1 MVPKA
6 TCSHSDNNFFFSDES
21 VTVFFPASTRTKK
34 KRERRKKL
42 LFFSIFQGSKL
53 HYCFTEIDEM
63 TSTRY
68 K

>member
-21 VTVFFPASTRTKK
+21 VTVFYPASTRTKK
-34 KRERRKKL
+34 KGREEKN